1 MQIIGQIEVYGV
13 TVEGVNMAD
22 ENQANEQGN
31 QMPNVDE
38 TLKNLKS
45 EFSRKQENVSK
56 ELEQIK
62 AMLGNL
68 AQPQRQ
74 QAAEPNEIPDPVL
87 DPKGYKEYLKKE
99 VLQETSQIVNQNNQ
113 RQSQLASL
121 VQSYPELQDSNSELT
136 KKAVENY
143 SRLSNEEKMSPRSYQ
158 FAVQDAAAELGV
170 LPVSKRQNNKNND
183 GDDSFTANSGAYSS
197 NKPSQKQN
205 RNSDKI
211 DDATLAFAQAI
222 GKDVNDPKYIES
234 LKKHTNRKNWN
245 RGQ

>member
-1 MQIIGQIEVYGV
+1 
-13 TVEGVNMAD
+13 MAD
-22 ENQANEQGN
+22 ENQTNEQGN
-31 QMPNVDE
+31 QAPNVDE

-45 EFSRKQENVSK
+45 EFFRKQENVSR

-74 QAAEPNEIPDPVL
+74 QAAESTETPDPVL

-143 SRLSNEEKMSPRSYQ
+143 SRLSNEEKMSPRAYQ

-170 LPVSKRQNNKNND
+170 LAMSKRQNNKQND
-183 GDDSFTANSGAYSS
+183 GDDSFTGNSGSYSS
-197 NKPSQKQN
+197 NKPNQKQS
-205 RNSDKI
+205 RNNDKI

-222 GKDVNDPKYIES
+222 GKDINDPKYIES
-234 LKKHTNRKNWN
+234 LKKHTKRGNWN

>member
-1 MQIIGQIEVYGV
+1 
-13 TVEGVNMAD
+13 MAD
-22 ENQANEQGN
+22 ENQTNEQGN
-31 QMPNVDE
+31 QAPNVDE

-45 EFSRKQENVSK
+45 EFSRKQENVSR

-74 QAAEPNEIPDPVL
+74 QAAESTETPDPVL

-143 SRLSNEEKMSPRSYQ
+143 SRLSNEEKMSPRAYQ

-170 LPVSKRQNNKNND
+170 LAMSKRQNNKQND
-183 GDDSFTANSGAYSS
+183 GDDSFTANSGSYSS
-197 NKPSQKQN
+197 NKPSQKQS
-205 RNSDKI
+205 RNNDKI

-222 GKDVNDPKYIES
+222 GKDINDPKYIES
-234 LKKHTNRKNWN
+234 LKKHTKRGNWN

>member
-1 MQIIGQIEVYGV
+1 
-13 TVEGVNMAD
+13 MAD
-22 ENQANEQGN
+22 ENQTNEQGN
-31 QMPNVDE
+31 QAPNVDE

-45 EFSRKQENVSK
+45 EFSRKQENVSR

-74 QAAEPNEIPDPVL
+74 QAAESTETPDPVL

-143 SRLSNEEKMSPRSYQ
+143 SRLSNEEKMSPRAYQ

-170 LPVSKRQNNKNND
+170 LAMSKRQNNKQND
-183 GDDSFTANSGAYSS
+183 GDDSFTANSGSYSS
-197 NKPSQKQN
+197 NKPSKQN
-205 RNSDKI
+205 KSNDKI
-211 DDATLAFAQAI
+211 DDATIAFAQAI
-222 GKDVNDPKYIES
+222 GKDTSDPKYIES
-234 LKKHTNRKNWN
+234 LKKHITRKNWN

>member
-1 MQIIGQIEVYGV
+1 
-13 TVEGVNMAD
+13 MAD
-22 ENQANEQGN
+22 ENQTNEQGN
-31 QMPNVDE
+31 QAPNVDE

-45 EFSRKQENVSK
+45 EFSRKQENVSR

-74 QAAEPNEIPDPVL
+74 QAAESTETPDPVL

-99 VLQETSQIVNQNNQ
+99 VLQETSQIVSQNNQ

-143 SRLSNEEKMSPRSYQ
+143 SRLSNEEKMSPRAYQ

-170 LPVSKRQNNKNND
+170 LAMSKRQNNKQND
-183 GDDSFTANSGAYSS
+183 GDDSFTANSGSYSS
-197 NKPSQKQN
+197 NKPSQKQS
-205 RNSDKI
+205 RNNDKI
-211 DDATLAFAQAI
+211 DEATLAFAQAI
-222 GKDVNDPKYIES
+222 GKDTSDPKYIES
-234 LKKHTNRKNWN
+234 LKKHVNRKNWN